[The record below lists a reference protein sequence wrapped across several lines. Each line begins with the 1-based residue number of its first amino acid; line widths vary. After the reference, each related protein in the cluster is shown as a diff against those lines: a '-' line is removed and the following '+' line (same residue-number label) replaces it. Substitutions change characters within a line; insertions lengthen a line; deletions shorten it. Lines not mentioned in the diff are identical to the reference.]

1 MEDHE
6 ILKKLN
12 QLEAKIDSLS
22 STAKERLTIEE
33 AAEYLKLSKSFIY
46 KATSSK
52 LIPYYKPFGKVIYF
66 EKADLDNWARS
77 GKIQSCTEIMNNF
90 KIGKDG
96 RAK

>member
-1 MEDHE
+1 MEDYE

-52 LIPYYKPFGKVIYF
+52 LIFCF
-66 EKADLDNWARS
+66 
-77 GKIQSCTEIMNNF
+77 
-90 KIGKDG
+90 
-96 RAK
+96 